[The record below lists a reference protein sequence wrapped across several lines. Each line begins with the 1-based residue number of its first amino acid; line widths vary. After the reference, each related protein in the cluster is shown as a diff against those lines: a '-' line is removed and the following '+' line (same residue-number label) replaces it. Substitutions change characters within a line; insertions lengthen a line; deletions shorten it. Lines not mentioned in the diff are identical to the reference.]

1 MTMYNHVNDMVVGS
15 PFNLSKCD
23 TALTPASKK
32 LFEVGTGKDLDVS
45 RKEMYHTYVAKAM
58 FMSKRARPDIHQV
71 VAFLSTRVKQPNE
84 SDWSKLKRLIMYL
97 NGTRKKGLFLRIDEV
112 NVIKWW
118 VDASFGVHPDFKSH
132 TGAIMS
138 MGGGAFQSFSKKQK
152 LNTRSSNESELVAL
166 DDVSVHIMWTKL
178 FLEHQGYRVDKNIV
192 FQDNKTSMLL
202 EINGLKSAGKRSR
215 AINLRYFWMTD
226 QIKKGNVSVEYCPTG
241 EMKAD
246 FFTKPL
252 VGAKF
257 FRFRKSILGEE

>member
-1 MTMYNHVNDMVVGS
+1 M
-15 PFNLSKCD
+15 
-23 TALTPASKK
+23 
-32 LFEVGTGKDLDVS
+32 
-45 RKEMYHTYVAKAM
+45 
-58 FMSKRARPDIHQV
+58 
-71 VAFLSTRVKQPNE
+71 
-84 SDWSKLKRLIMYL
+84 
-97 NGTRKKGLFLRIDEV
+97 
-112 NVIKWW
+112 
-118 VDASFGVHPDFKSH
+118 DASFGVHQDFKSH
-132 TGAIMS
+132 TGAMMS

-178 FLEHQGYRVDKNIV
+178 FLEHQGYSVEKNIV
-192 FQDNKTSMLL
+192 FQDNRTSMLL

-226 QIKKGNVSVEYCPTG
+226 QIKKGNVSIEYCPTG